1 MSKETAEWQKKK
13 NGQVPTLKQK
23 ETGNCVKVQAI
34 VVGPVTTRVVIALW
48 DLLREV
54 HSLRWVVGLSFRLSA
69 AIPKSS
75 FLSEV
80 HNHPFEPGELKKI
93 GKLCGEMS
101 FKKKRLVNDCVFFRK
116 LLVEQCR
123 ILEPIA
129 ADQALLRNF
138 SAGLLR
144 FRSIFS
150 AAIVANVAVL
160 TAVLHGGGGGGRA
173 MRCAFPFF

>member
-1 MSKETAEWQKKK
+1 MKWTELGWVCRQRQTARWNFFRETFHCGCLKKRQSDRKRK

-48 DLLREV
+48 DLICEV

-129 ADQALLRNF
+129 ADQAL
-138 SAGLLR
+138 
-144 FRSIFS
+144 
-150 AAIVANVAVL
+150 
-160 TAVLHGGGGGGRA
+160 
-173 MRCAFPFF
+173 